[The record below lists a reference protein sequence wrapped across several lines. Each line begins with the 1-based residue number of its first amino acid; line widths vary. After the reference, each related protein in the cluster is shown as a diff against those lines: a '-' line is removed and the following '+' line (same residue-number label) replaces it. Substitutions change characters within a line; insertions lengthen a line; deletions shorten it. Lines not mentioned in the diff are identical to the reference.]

1 MRLKN
6 LQVGYTFKGD
16 WMKKIYLKNMRI
28 YASGENLLTFDHLK
42 IADPEATDDKQFEYP
57 LQMIFNI
64 GLNLNF

>member
-57 LQMIFNI
+57 LQ
-64 GLNLNF
+64 